1 MKTSKILLGGL
12 AGGVAFFLL
21 GWLVYGMLLMN
32 YMMANSNQ
40 CAARPMQEMVWWAM
54 ILSNLAYGFL
64 LAIVFSWSNTKG
76 IMTGAKV
83 AGIIGLLLSLS
94 IDFSFYS
101 MTSMFP
107 SLTPLFV
114 DIIAYSCM
122 SAIAGVI
129 IAWAMGM
136 GKKEV

>member
-21 GWLVYGMLLMN
+21 GWVVYGMLLMD

-76 IMTGAKV
+76 IMAGAKV
-83 AGIIGLLLSLS
+83 AGIIGLLFALS

-107 SLTPLFV
+107 SLSPLFV
-114 DIIAYSCM
+114 DIIASTCM
-122 SAIAGVI
+122 SVIAGVI
-129 IAWAMGM
+129 IAWVMGM
-136 GKKEV
+136 GKN

>member
-1 MKTSKILLGGL
+1 MKTNKILLGGL

-21 GWLVYGMLLMN
+21 GWLVYGVLLMN

-40 CAARPMQEMVWWAM
+40 CASRPMQEMVWWAM

-64 LAIVFSWSNTKG
+64 LSIVFSWSNTKG
-76 IMTGAKV
+76 IMAGAKV
-83 AGIIGLLLSLS
+83 AVIIGLLLSTS
-94 IDFSFYS
+94 IDLSFYAMS
-101 MTSMFP
+101 TMYQT
-107 SLTPLFV
+107 LTPIFV

-122 SAIAGVI
+122 SAITGVI